1 MQQLGR
7 TASFGGARKAADQI
21 LPVFRS
27 AESISYR
34 QPPEMMQLNE
44 KVRKLESELS
54 GTYKENQVS
63 TMQVLE
69 LTRKIQELEN
79 AKRDTEAKLQAAQE
93 YNEQSATI
101 INEKVILS

>member
-1 MQQLGR
+1 
-7 TASFGGARKAADQI
+7 
-21 LPVFRS
+21 
-27 AESISYR
+27 
-34 QPPEMMQLNE
+34 MMQLNE